1 MTHHMDIRMN
11 QRGINA
17 ELVNLAL
24 EHGDWEGDR
33 CKLDRNRIKKLIA
46 DIDRQRSIALRAL
59 DKGGV
64 VVVEADGQQITTY
77 PVRKKR
83 KAH

>member
-17 ELVNLAL
+17 ELVNHAL
-24 EHGDWEGDR
+24 VHGDWEGDR

-59 DKGGV
+59 DKGGA
-64 VVVEADGQQITTY
+64 VVVEGDDQQITTY
-77 PVRKKR
+77 QVRKEHR
-83 KAH
+83 AH